1 MDNPL
6 VKMAAPTM
14 VLLSTHL
21 TKLSPTDKKGTAM
34 GLDRIFIWNWFFSPC
49 QQAAQALCFPT
60 NFFVL
65 PLKVPNGS
73 EVF

>member
-21 TKLSPTDKKGTAM
+21 TKLSPTDKRETAT
-34 GLDRIFIWNWFFSPC
+34 GPEYLYLIDFSSQQVTSSPC
-49 QQAAQALCFPT
+49 L
-60 NFFVL
+60 
-65 PLKVPNGS
+65 
-73 EVF
+73 

>member
-21 TKLSPTDKKGTAM
+21 TKPSPTDKKDAAM
-34 GLDRIFIWNWFFSPC
+34 GSEYLCLIDFSSQQVTSAPC
-49 QQAAQALCFPT
+49 LWL
-60 NFFVL
+60 L
-65 PLKVPNGS
+65 PASPEGL
-73 EVF
+73 